1 MHRGLMIPF
10 SKMAGELVKKNKD
23 LHFSISSRILVP
35 LGNNMEDK
43 KKIAVLRAGDF
54 LVYKGLCPSKH
65 VLSPPRLPGPCGS
78 WDSPVCLCKLS
89 AQACQ
94 VLHAPRGSC
103 VSHEPGGSLLV
114 CKFLGLSLSLRSMY
128 LPLLETLVALCRRA
142 STGPERIF

>member
-1 MHRGLMIPF
+1 MIPF
-10 SKMAGELVKKNKD
+10 SKMAGELVKKKNKD
-23 LHFSISSRILVP
+23 RHFSISSHILVP

-94 VLHAPRGSC
+94 VLHA
-103 VSHEPGGSLLV
+103 L
-114 CKFLGLSLSLRSMY
+114 
-128 LPLLETLVALCRRA
+128 
-142 STGPERIF
+142 